1 MGSAS
6 EWQEPYEYIDTDID
20 DEEDA
25 EDSNWKSAFVKEG
38 LFAKLRPLN
47 RPAMEA
53 FHKLVTSEETSSEH
67 HRQFILVDPGTDK
80 TSLRTGCF
88 ILSLGMLP
96 EFPPLGWRIGSGR
109 EKHPNLGVDL
119 LIYEGSEVVGLHA
132 RLSWVKDGG
141 GLFIIA
147 DNLRAKVLLN
157 GEAFSNERRLIP
169 FGNMIGIGECFFTL
183 EFPTRLPEE
192 EEQFRVELSA
202 FYSRVYQDAA
212 PLILPTP
219 SDNEERVGD
228 WTVRN
233 AVAVGGSGRVS
244 IVTHVRTGK
253 SAAMKEIWGTP
264 RNSRAIDREVSIAKT
279 LKGIKH
285 VRRYTKSCLC
295 TLLII

>member
-1 MGSAS
+1 MDLTS
-6 EWQEPYEYIDTDID
+6 ESYEHIDTDIN
-20 DEEDA
+20 DENDA
-25 EDSNWKSAFVKEG
+25 EDSTWKSAFVKEG

-47 RPAMEA
+47 RNAREA
-53 FHKLVTSEETSSEH
+53 FHKLATSEDISEH
-67 HRQFILVDPGTDK
+67 HRQFILVEPDIEK
-80 TSLRTGCF
+80 TPFRTGCF

-109 EKHPNLGVDL
+109 KKQPNLGVDL
-119 LIYEGSEVVGLHA
+119 LIYEGTEVASLHA

-141 GLFIIA
+141 GFFIIA
-147 DNLRAKVLLN
+147 DNLRGGTVLLN

-169 FGNMIGIGECFFTL
+169 FANMIGIGECYFRL

-202 FYSRVYQDAA
+202 FYSKVHQDAA

-228 WTVRN
+228 WMVRN
-233 AVAVGGSGRVS
+233 AIAMGGSGRVS
-244 IVTHVRTGK
+244 IVTHARTGK
-253 SAAMKEIWGTP
+253 SAAMKELWRTP
-264 RNSRAIDREVSIAKT
+264 RNSGAIDREVSIARA
-279 LKGIKH
+279 LKNIKH
-285 VRRYTKSCLC
+285 VRRATLVTYVC